1 MDKLLYLLSI
11 SILCMLSTIL
21 SFIASH
27 SPLLPPIF
35 CISTALEILSN
46 CAYPKSS
53 VVLPSPPPIAHSP
66 FSLKTFFYRSVARS
80 SIDVLLTHSSLAHA
94 LLSLPVL
101 FGVYRVYLPL
111 SPLSPLLQLLLPFVV
126 GIHRSIVR
134 RFLLELTYIYCTYMY
149 VCECV
154 SVCVRVCVW

>member
-21 SFIASH
+21 FFIASH

-53 VVLPSPPPIAHSP
+53 VILPSPPPIAHSP

-101 FGVYRVYLPL
+101 VGVYRVYLPL
-111 SPLSPLLQLLLPFVV
+111 PLPTSSTSSSLCCWHSSNDRASFSFGTHVHILYL
-126 GIHRSIVR
+126 
-134 RFLLELTYIYCTYMY
+134 Y
-149 VCECV
+149 VCV
-154 SVCVRVCVW
+154 

>member
-1 MDKLLYLLSI
+1 
-11 SILCMLSTIL
+11 MLSTIL

-53 VVLPSPPPIAHSP
+53 VILPSPPPIAHSP

-111 SPLSPLLQLLLPFVV
+111 PLPTSSTSSSLCCWHSSNDRASFSFGTHVHILYL
-126 GIHRSIVR
+126 
-134 RFLLELTYIYCTYMY
+134 Y
-149 VCECV
+149 VHMCVSV
-154 SVCVRVCVW
+154 SVCVLVCVW

>member
-53 VVLPSPPPIAHSP
+53 VIFPSPPPLAHSP

-94 LLSLPVL
+94 LLSLPAL

-111 SPLSPLLQLLLPFVV
+111 PLPTSSTSSSLCCWHSSFDRASFSFGTHVHILYL
-126 GIHRSIVR
+126 
-134 RFLLELTYIYCTYMY
+134 Y
-149 VCECV
+149 VCV
-154 SVCVRVCVW
+154 

>member
-53 VVLPSPPPIAHSP
+53 VILPSPSSHCPLPFLTQDILLPIRCTIVNRRAPHTFLFGPRFIKPSCSLRRVPSLFTTPPP
-66 FSLKTFFYRSVARS
+66 PTS
-80 SIDVLLTHSSLAHA
+80 STSSSLCCWHSTFDRA
-94 LLSLPVL
+94 SFS
-101 FGVYRVYLPL
+101 FGTHVHILYL
-111 SPLSPLLQLLLPFVV
+111 
-126 GIHRSIVR
+126 
-134 RFLLELTYIYCTYMY
+134 Y
-149 VCECV
+149 VCV
-154 SVCVRVCVW
+154 